1 MSRGGTCI
9 RTTRSSRIMCCIVS
23 AMIWGTTQG
32 CSDSYISL
40 VAWAHAAS
48 TCPRP
53 VRPASAAAFQM
64 WSIH

>member
-1 MSRGGTCI
+1 
-9 RTTRSSRIMCCIVS
+9 MCCIVS